1 MARILSIDFGMKRCG
16 LAVTDPLQIIVNPLT
31 TVSKSEL
38 LLYLKKY
45 MESEEVEKVVIGLPV
60 HRDGTFTN
68 LKQEIDKFVVQF
80 EKDLPGI
87 EIDFADE
94 RFTSVEAKEIIFRS
108 QVSKKKRRDK
118 SLVDKIS
125 ATLILQRYLQHY

>member
-16 LAVTDPLQIIVNPLT
+16 LAVTDPLQIIVSPLT
-31 TVSKSEL
+31 TVAKSEL
-38 LLYLKKY
+38 LSYLKNY
-45 MESEEVEKVVIGLPV
+45 IASEEVEKVVIGLPV
-60 HRDGTFTN
+60 HRDGSFTH
-68 LKQEIDKFVVQF
+68 LKLEIDKFVEQF
-80 EKDLPGI
+80 KKAFSQI
-87 EIDFADE
+87 EVDFADE
-94 RFTSVEAKEIIFRS
+94 QFTSVEAKEIILKS